1 MVRCL
6 SCLHA
11 RSSISH
17 SIPLCMRAAVH
28 LSASSV
34 VAAVRAAEPVPAPNV
49 GPVPAQMWQESHRVN
64 GMARMPRMPRMPQCV
79 RACARR
85 NFDRSFGQAL
95 TAANALLGNQLRNAP
110 CRPVRRV
117 RPPIKQTSRQVK
129 YSGDGARR
137 RQSARARRS
146 AARPKGSA
154 PSGSLRSACLMY
166 VRAFCQSPLMYASQA
181 VLKSCVNGT
190 VATRQLA
197 ARPGHLARK
206 GVQL

>member
-11 RSSISH
+11 CSSISH

-64 GMARMPRMPRMPQCV
+64 GMARMPRMPQCV

-85 NFDRSFGQAL
+85 NFDRSFGQVL

-129 YSGDGARR
+129 YSGDGADAKAPEHGA
-137 RQSARARRS
+137 RQRGPRAALPR
-146 AARPKGSA
+146 AHCVA
-154 PSGSLRSACLMY
+154 P
-166 VRAFCQSPLMYASQA
+166 V
-181 VLKSCVNGT
+181 
-190 VATRQLA
+190 
-197 ARPGHLARK
+197 
-206 GVQL
+206 

>member
-17 SIPLCMRAAVH
+17 SVPLCMRAAVH
-28 LSASSV
+28 LSASCV

-64 GMARMPRMPRMPQCV
+64 GMARMPQCV

-85 NFDRSFGQAL
+85 NFDRSFEQAL

-117 RPPIKQTSRQVK
+117 RPLTNPSKQTSRQVK
-129 YSGDGARR
+129 YSGEGARR
-137 RQSARARRS
+137 RQSARAQHSQRGPR
-146 AARPKGSA
+146 AALPRAHCVA
-154 PSGSLRSACLMY
+154 P
-166 VRAFCQSPLMYASQA
+166 V
-181 VLKSCVNGT
+181 
-190 VATRQLA
+190 
-197 ARPGHLARK
+197 
-206 GVQL
+206 